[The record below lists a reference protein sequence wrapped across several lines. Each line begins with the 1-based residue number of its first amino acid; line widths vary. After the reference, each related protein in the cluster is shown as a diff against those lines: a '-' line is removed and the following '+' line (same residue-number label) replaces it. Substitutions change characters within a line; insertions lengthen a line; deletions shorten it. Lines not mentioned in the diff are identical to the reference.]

1 MMNRLFKRG
10 MVIALAAAM
19 TTSAGIPAM
28 AAQKETLE
36 ETVPTSE
43 AVSYTHLTIGMD
55 THVNLCPLSGY
66 IFSSL
71 FITDGSIIIR
81 SGKNLSLIHI

>member
-28 AAQKETLE
+28 AAQKETV
-36 ETVPTSE
+36 TTSE
-43 AVSYTHLTIGMD
+43 VTQTNVDYGSLTQKEIEEF
-55 THVNLCPLSGY
+55 N
-66 IFSSL
+66 
-71 FITDGSIIIR
+71 SIYDRLDAIAQR
-81 SGKNLSLIHI
+81 GNERCRWSF

>member
-28 AAQKETLE
+28 AAQKETQE
-36 ETVPTSE
+36 ETVTTSE
-43 AVSYTHLTIGMD
+43 VTQTNVDM
-55 THVNLCPLSGY
+55 V
-66 IFSSL
+66 
-71 FITDGSIIIR
+71 
-81 SGKNLSLIHI
+81 LSLRRRLKSLTPFMTDLTLSTKR

>member
-36 ETVPTSE
+36 ETLEETVTTSE
-43 AVSYTHLTIGMD
+43 VTQWEL
-55 THVNLCPLSGY
+55 NQ
-66 IFSSL
+66 F
-71 FITDGSIIIR
+71 
-81 SGKNLSLIHI
+81 

>member
-10 MVIALAAAM
+10 TVIALAAAM

-36 ETVPTSE
+36 ETVTTS
-43 AVSYTHLTIGMD
+43 AVSYTHL
-55 THVNLCPLSGY
+55 LCA
-66 IFSSL
+66 IC
-71 FITDGSIIIR
+71 
-81 SGKNLSLIHI
+81 

>member
-28 AAQKETLE
+28 AAQKETLDE
-36 ETVPTSE
+36 TLDETVTTSE
-43 AVSYTHLTIGMD
+43 VTQNGRDRRHRAGRPQDLRRRFV
-55 THVNLCPLSGY
+55 
-66 IFSSL
+66 
-71 FITDGSIIIR
+71 R
-81 SGKNLSLIHI
+81 